1 MDPDFLKLV
10 FQKKKSIIKVKKKVI
25 RMMIKKDFEKLKIVL
40 SKTIVYS
47 ESNLSNSPFPFAS

>member
-10 FQKKKSIIKVKKKVI
+10 FKKKKSIIKVKKKVI
-25 RMMIKKDFEKLKIVL
+25 RIIIKKDFEKLKIVL

-47 ESNLSNSPFPFAS
+47 ESNLSNSPFLFAS